1 MSAAKT
7 LGALR
12 DCLQSHSLLR
22 PDTRLLA
29 AVSGGSDSMA
39 LLAALQHLQQ
49 ETGFSLYACHV
60 QHGLRGEA
68 SRQDEQLVRDFCQ
81 RHSIPL
87 TVHTAALGGDL
98 HLPGMETRAR
108 ECRYRFFTAEMQRLS
123 GDGLLLAHH
132 QDDQAETLLMHLLR
146 GAGANG
152 LGGMRPAMPFAA
164 GKLLRPFLALSK
176 AELLAALAQWQVP
189 FREDASNQEA
199 LTLRNALRLRVLPLL
214 EEWSPGCTGRMA
226 QTACLLQQD
235 EDALNRQTVRLIRE
249 EVLMADGL
257 HAIALEPLRRMEEAY
272 ALRALRLWYDE
283 GRRLAG
289 TEPDERSLSA
299 ADSQR
304 LLAFINAADAPG
316 PLNLPGN
323 LQACRGSRWLH
334 LTRQDGAPADEKPL
348 PEPLSLLPLL
358 RPAGTDG
365 TREGTLLLPG
375 WNVRNAHSTLILS
388 LDTATPAEAPASA
401 LTAYLPMALARECV
415 LRTPRP
421 GDIIHPLGA
430 PGAKPLRRYL
440 TDRKIDLPFRPWL
453 PVLAKDDTILWI
465 PGLCTAQ
472 PLAHQPGTPC
482 LRLTLNQ
489 TPPYLPATIRKGDER
504 HG

>member
-1 MSAAKT
+1 MSASKT
-7 LGALR
+7 LQTLR
-12 DCLQSHSLLR
+12 NCLKNHGLLR
-22 PDTRLLA
+22 PDARLLA

-39 LLAALQHLQQ
+39 LLAALQLLQQ
-49 ETGFSLYACHV
+49 DIGFSLYACHV

-68 SRQDEQLVRDFCQ
+68 SRQDERLVRDFCEQ
-81 RHSIPL
+81 HSVPL

-108 ECRYRFFTAEMQRLS
+108 ECRYRFFAAEMHRLS

-132 QDDQAETLLMHLLR
+132 QNDQAETLLMHLLR

-152 LGGMRPAMPFAA
+152 LGGMRPVMPFAT
-164 GKLLRPFLALSK
+164 GKLLRPFLALNK
-176 AELLAALAQWQVP
+176 KELVAALATWQVP

-199 LTLRNALRLRVLPLL
+199 LTLRNALRLRVLPLM
-214 EEWSPGCTGRMA
+214 EELSPGCTGRMA
-226 QTACLLQQD
+226 QTACLLQRD
-235 EDALNRQTVRLIRE
+235 EDALSRQAVRLIRE
-249 EVLMADGL
+249 NVLIADGL
-257 HAIALEPLRRMEEAY
+257 HAIWTEPLRQMDEAL

-283 GRRLAG
+283 GRRLFVS
-289 TEPDERSLSA
+289 EPDERSLSA

-304 LLAFINAADAPG
+304 LLAFALSQETPDQ
-316 PLNLPGN
+316 LNLPDN
-323 LQACRGSRWLH
+323 LQASRGSRWLH
-334 LTRQDGAPADEKPL
+334 LTHQDGTAVDEKPS
-348 PEPLSLLPLL
+348 PQPVALLPLL
-358 RPAGTDG
+358 RRSGGDDTQ
-365 TREGTLLLPG
+365 EGTLLLPG
-375 WNVRNAHSTLILS
+375 WNMRNSHSTLILT
-388 LDTATPAEAPASA
+388 LRAETPAEAPASA
-401 LTAYLPMALARECV
+401 LTALLPMNLAEVCV

-421 GDIIHPLGA
+421 GDTIHPLGA

-440 TDRKIDLPFRPWL
+440 TDRKIDPHFRPHL
-453 PVLAKDDTILWI
+453 PVLARGDAILWI

-472 PLAHQPGTPC
+472 PLAYQPGTPC